1 MNRHQLVSRLTKA
14 GYTVQFKD
22 TNYPRWERCFVK
34 NGSGV
39 TVVRISLHN
48 GIADSVKYYSGSV
61 LNQKLVDA
69 LTHKESFS
77 EYCKMS
83 CRGFLTMAQFNE
95 LRSTTM
101 LEF

>member
-1 MNRHQLVSRLTKA
+1 MNRHQLINRLTKV
-14 GYTVQFKD
+14 GYYHQFKRTKD
-22 TNYPRWERCFVK
+22 PRWEWCFVK

-69 LTHKESFS
+69 LTYKEPFS

-83 CRGFLTMAQFNE
+83 CRGFLTMSEFNE